1 MLRVTSFAS
10 ECWDFAW
17 PARTA
22 IGGHACALELFLE
35 STENA
40 TRNGV
45 ASIRTFSSMS
55 VEIEEESAIRSTDN
69 GDFAHTQ
76 TRTRGTAREILPGRN
91 LWRGAPLP
99 TLQVYSSGTRSSHAI
114 AGFTHKSR

>member
-1 MLRVTSFAS
+1 LLNPFVLVLVVSKSDPARNGMLRVTSFAS

-55 VEIEEESAIRSTDN
+55 VETSLKAAAVER
-69 GDFAHTQ
+69 HQ
-76 TRTRGTAREILPGRN
+76 REKANVEIVE
-91 LWRGAPLP
+91 A
-99 TLQVYSSGTRSSHAI
+99 
-114 AGFTHKSR
+114 THVDCNRLCALRCPPA